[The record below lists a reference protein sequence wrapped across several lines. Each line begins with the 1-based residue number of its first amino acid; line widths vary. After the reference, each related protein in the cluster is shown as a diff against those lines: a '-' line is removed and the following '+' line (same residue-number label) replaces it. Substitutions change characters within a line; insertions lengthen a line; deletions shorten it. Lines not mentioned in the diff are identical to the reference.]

1 MYVNIYASINDYSFK
16 YICLVCY
23 LKLRFYC
30 LTCSVMSN
38 LTSPEFT
45 TTRQSSEILIL
56 KIEMLEF
63 QDKKNIEIIG
73 F

>member
-1 MYVNIYASINDYSFK
+1 MLLKTSF
-16 YICLVCY
+16 L
-23 LKLRFYC
+23 LPHLFYN
-30 LTCSVMSN
+30 VE
-38 LTSPEFT
+38 LTSSDFT

-56 KIEMLEF
+56 KMEMLEF